1 MNINP
6 KPDANFRARSCL
18 AQSVACKPRK
28 LKVRGSIPGQSINPF
43 CRCPH
48 FLRESDR
55 ASRLSGF
62 SGALAKKMKTSTKGI
77 YGLTGDRAWYFQLTK
92 LTSYRLSHTGFW
104 LREMAGFGTIMM
116 VRYAWTTNQIT
127 LLLTLGS
134 FEAALFPESH
144 RLGLSE
150 PFFNRIKFSFQLCT
164 NSINI
169 RSMSGG

>member
-77 YGLTGDRAWYFQLTK
+77 YGLTGDRTEYFQLRSWHAT
-92 LTSYRLSHTGFW
+92 H
-104 LREMAGFGTIMM
+104 
-116 VRYAWTTNQIT
+116 YARQELDTW
-127 LLLTLGS
+127 
-134 FEAALFPESH
+134 
-144 RLGLSE
+144 
-150 PFFNRIKFSFQLCT
+150 
-164 NSINI
+164 I
-169 RSMSGG
+169 RSRFCIYSHQRLLCHERRPTAIFSYGESLLQLVPETWFRRN